1 MNTTLAAQ
9 FLEIM
14 GATIF
19 LILGVFHGVMTL
31 QDLINPRTFTPPDQ
45 SLRQAMQES
54 SIAIDPQTNL
64 WKAWLGFNLSHSL
77 GLVIF
82 GGALVVIGIFYF
94 PIFSDSYWIQS
105 CALCIAVAYL
115 VLSLKFW
122 FSKPA
127 IGSGFALT
135 CLLIAVGLLIRFGG

>member
-14 GATIF
+14 GAAIF
-19 LILGVFHGVMTL
+19 LISGVFHGVMTL

-54 SIAIDPQTNL
+54 SIEIDPQTNL

-77 GLVIF
+77 GLVMF
-82 GGALVVIGIFYF
+82 GGTFVVIGIFWF
-94 PIFSDSYWIQS
+94 PIFSDSYWLQT

-115 VLSLKFW
+115 ILSLKFW
-122 FSKPA
+122 FSKPV

-135 CLLIAVGLLIRFGG
+135 CLVISVGLLIGFDS

>member
-77 GLVIF
+77 GLVVF
-82 GGALVVIGIFYF
+82 GGALVVIGVFYF
-94 PIFSDSYWIQS
+94 SIFSDSYWIQS
-105 CALCIAVAYL
+105 CALCIAMAYL

-127 IGSGFALT
+127 IVSGVALT
-135 CLLIAVGLLIRFGG
+135 CLLIAVGLLIRFDG